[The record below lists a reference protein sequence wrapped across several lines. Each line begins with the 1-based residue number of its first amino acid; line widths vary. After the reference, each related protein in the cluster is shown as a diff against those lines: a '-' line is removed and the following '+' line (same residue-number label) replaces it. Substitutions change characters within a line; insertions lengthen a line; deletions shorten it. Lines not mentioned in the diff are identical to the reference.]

1 MMFCTCE
8 RARREARAEA
18 FEEAAKAAVSF
29 LRGDPIN
36 GVPFRSPTPHEI
48 AEHIRRLAATER
60 AAHAPKPPV
69 NSGIFAQAMQGVG
82 LTAAALDR
90 TVAKRIPVD
99 PIVDCV
105 EDGWTTEHVTPDSYP
120 FEALDPWPEDAD
132 VDGGRGGA

>member
-1 MMFCTCE
+1 MMHCTCE

-18 FEEAAKAAVSF
+18 FDEAAEW
-29 LRGDPIN
+29 LRATG
-36 GVPFRSPTPHEI
+36 
-48 AEHIRRLAATER
+48 HILAADRYASLATSER
-60 AAHAPKPPV
+60 AARAPAPPV

-105 EDGWTTEHVTPDSYP
+105 DDGWTTEHVTGWPDSYP
-120 FEALDPWPEDAD
+120 FEALDPWPDNPTEACK
-132 VDGGRGGA
+132 